1 MTQPNNQTA
10 SPAPQ
15 VAAVGL
21 HAVVSRL
28 PTCKGTNC
36 GCTDGVSHST
46 ECRAEYEAAT
56 AMPYD
61 EQWLHEPDDGRGW
74 KCHVC
79 KYGGSANNG
88 ANVFC
93 ANCHRHK

>member
-1 MTQPNNQTA
+1 MTEKLKSQDAQT
-10 SPAPQ
+10 
-15 VAAVGL
+15 VGSKEL
-21 HAVVSRL
+21 VSRL
-28 PTCKGTNC
+28 PACKGTNC
-36 GCTDGVSHST
+36 GCTDGVSHSK
-46 ECRAEYEAAT
+46 ECREEYDVIT

-79 KYGGSANNG
+79 NYGGSANSW

-93 ANCHRHK
+93 ANCHRGR

>member
-1 MTQPNNQTA
+1 MNQKTSNVESA
-10 SPAPQ
+10 PA
-15 VAAVGL
+15 VAVQR
-21 HAVVSRL
+21 VVSRL
-28 PTCKGTNC
+28 PACKGTNC
-36 GCTDGVSHST
+36 GCTDGVSHSN
-46 ECRAEYEAAT
+46 ECREEYDAAT

-79 KYGGSANNG
+79 KYGGSANSW

-93 ANCHRHK
+93 ANCHRGR